1 MARYFFKRRTEG
13 RTVEVRDAQPDDI
26 RAVQRVARTTWDHT
40 YRDSIP
46 ERVREEF
53 LGQAY
58 SADLL
63 RRRIGSNVFL
73 AALQGGSIVGFA
85 DFRPLSRT
93 EVEIAAI
100 YVLPE
105 MQAQGVG
112 GRILAAGTSR
122 FAAGTRFILRVER
135 DNAAAIGF
143 YEAHGF
149 RTTGELTEELFGHAF
164 HDVEMVLDP
173 GA

>member
-1 MARYFFKRRTEG
+1 M
-13 RTVEVRDAQPDDI
+13 EVRVAKGADVS
-26 RAVQRVARTTWDHT
+26 AVQRVAQTTWDHT

-46 ERVREEF
+46 EHVREEF
-53 LGQAY
+53 VDRAY
-58 SADLL
+58 SADSL
-63 RRRIGSNVFL
+63 RQRIGSNLFL
-73 AALQGGSIVGFA
+73 VALQEGNIVGFA

-93 EVEIAAI
+93 EVDLAAI

-112 GRILAAGTSR
+112 GRILAAGISR

-143 YEAHGF
+143 YETHGF
-149 RTTGELTEELFGHAF
+149 RTTGEFTEEIFGHEF

-173 GA
+173 NF